1 MDVKFFD
8 SLYEGDSPNG
18 VKLGMGLTGG
28 DFWPRPAGC
37 QNLYRGTS
45 MEAIDFGS
53 ILTVAG
59 PTETQID
66 SPDWLQ
72 HLPST
77 TYFYLVRRTNSC
89 GQEEHT
95 LGAAEKVVIDG
106 FGNLADSECN
116 SVFSV
121 RAKQI
126 DANKVELVW
135 FYLPIEQKAAPC
147 CFRIYG
153 DNGSGQIN
161 YENAIT
167 QTDYVGRKFYTWQS
181 ETLSADRYL
190 FCIRALTTTG
200 VDDGFLGQ
208 IKVHLEK
215 TKPGAIEILKA
226 EVL

>member
-37 QNLYRGTS
+37 QNLYRGIS
-45 MEAIDFGS
+45 MEAIDFAN

-59 PTETQID
+59 PSETQIA
-66 SPDWLQ
+66 SPNWLE
-72 HLPST
+72 HLPLT
-77 TYFYLVRRTNSC
+77 TYFYLVRRANSC

-95 LGAAEKVVIDG
+95 LGAAEKVVIDS
-106 FGNLADSECN
+106 FGNLAEPRCN

-121 RAKQI
+121 RVRQI
-126 DANKVELVW
+126 DANKIELVW
-135 FYLPIEQKAAPC
+135 FYLPIDQEASPY
-147 CFRIYG
+147 CFRVYG
-153 DNGSGQIN
+153 DNGSGQIDYDN
-161 YENAIT
+161 PVT
-167 QTDYVGRKFYTWQS
+167 QIDYVGRKFYTWRS
-181 ETLSADRYL
+181 ETLSANKYL
-190 FCIRALTTTG
+190 FCIRAQTETG

-208 IKVHLEK
+208 IKVHLE
-215 TKPGAIEILKA
+215 TSKPGAIEILEA